1 MTAELNHTIVNARDR
16 WAAARSL
23 AETLGLPE
31 PTADGPFAAVAMT
44 NGVTLDFMDSRE
56 VPVQHYAFLIDEET
70 FDAVAA
76 RLAERGIPTF
86 ADPPPPHTG
95 PERPFRRARAL
106 LGLLGRTQPRSADP
120 NLRGHTKVRIVVWR
134 KRKVTITID
143 ADLFESWTP
152 AATCRP
158 S

>member
-1 MTAELNHTIVNARDR
+1 MTAELNHTIVKARDR

-31 PTADGPFAAVAMT
+31 PVAAGPFAAVAMA
-44 NGVTLDFMDSRE
+44 NGVTLDFMDAAE

-86 ADPPPPHTG
+86 ADPVHHTPG
-95 PERPFRRARAL
+95 QNTLFGGR
-106 LGLLGRTQPRSADP
+106 GLYWDSVDGHNLEVLTRT
-120 NLRGHTKVRIVVWR
+120 
-134 KRKVTITID
+134 
-143 ADLFESWTP
+143 
-152 AATCRP
+152 
-158 S
+158 